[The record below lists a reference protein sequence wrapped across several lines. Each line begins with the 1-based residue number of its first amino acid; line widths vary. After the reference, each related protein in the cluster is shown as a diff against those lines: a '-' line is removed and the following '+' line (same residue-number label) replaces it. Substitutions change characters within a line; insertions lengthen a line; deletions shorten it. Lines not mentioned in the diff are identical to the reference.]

1 MTTDRRIKALSNNFP
16 ILIIDDSEGER
27 ELVKIAFTELGID
40 NEIIFFSNGFTFLE
54 YIRSETKGTFLILCD
69 VNMPG
74 LTGMDIKKIVQDD
87 KQLRLKCIP
96 FILFSTSS
104 ANTSVKEAY
113 SHGVQGYF
121 IKPNDIE
128 QLIEIFYAIV
138 CYWNFSE
145 TPK

>member
-1 MTTDRRIKALSNNFP
+1 MNTDRKIKALYNKDP

-27 ELVKIAFTELGID
+27 ELIRIAFTELGVD

-54 YIRSETKGTFLILCD
+54 YIRLETKGTFFILCD

-74 LTGMDIKKIVQDD
+74 LTGMDIKRIVQDD
-87 KQLRLKCIP
+87 EQLRLKCIP

-104 ANTSVKEAY
+104 ASISIKEAY

-121 IKPNDIE
+121 VKPNEME
-128 QLIEIFYAIV
+128 QLVEIFYAIV

-145 TPK
+145 TP

>member
-1 MTTDRRIKALSNNFP
+1 MTTDRQIKALYNNDP
-16 ILIIDDSEGER
+16 ILIIDDSAGER
-27 ELVKIAFTELGID
+27 ELIKLAFIELGIE
-40 NEIIFFSNGFTFLE
+40 NKIIFFDNGFTFLE
-54 YIRSETKGTFLILCD
+54 YIRLETIGTFFILCD
-69 VNMPG
+69 INMPG

-87 KQLRLKCIP
+87 EQLRLKCIP